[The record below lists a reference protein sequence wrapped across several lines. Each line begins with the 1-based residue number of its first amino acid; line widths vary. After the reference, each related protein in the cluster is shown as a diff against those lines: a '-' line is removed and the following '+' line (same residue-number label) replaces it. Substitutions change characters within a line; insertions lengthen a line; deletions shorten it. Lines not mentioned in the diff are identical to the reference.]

1 MHRRDALLGLTA
13 AAASFVLPAGS
24 WAQAAGGT
32 ALPPFFRIGTGGL
45 AGVYFPLGGLIARAV
60 GESQGGPDCPP
71 PASPPCGV
79 PGLLAVAQNSNGSVS
94 NVEAMQAGAVE
105 AGLVQSDVAYWAY
118 SGTGIFAGKPPAT
131 KLRFLARLYP
141 EAVHVVVRRGAG
153 INRIA
158 DLLGK
163 RVSLDEPGSGT
174 LAMGRALLA
183 AHGMQEATLRAEY
196 VKPELAAPRL
206 AAGQLDAFLFVG
218 GWPVRNVS
226 ELAAAGKIDL
236 LPVSG
241 DAAVELIKRNPFLS
255 RATIPANLYPGLG
268 AVETVTVTA
277 QLLAR
282 ADLPDAMVEAALQQ
296 MWSQRGLALIRA
308 GHPRGADLELRAALE
323 GRAIPLHPGAL
334 QYYRSVGLD
343 PGPQP

>member
-1 MHRRDALLGLTA
+1 MRRRDALLGLSIAMAGA
-13 AAASFVLPAGS
+13 ALSGRAL
-24 WAQAAGGT
+24 AQAGGGT
-32 ALPPFFRIGTGGL
+32 AMPPFFRIGTGGS

-60 GESQGGPDCPP
+60 AESQGGTDCPP

-94 NVEAMQAGAVE
+94 NVEAMQAGAIE
-105 AGLVQSDVAYWAY
+105 AGLVQSDIAYWAY

-131 KLRFLARLYP
+131 RLRFLARLYP

-153 INRIA
+153 ITRIA
-158 DLLGK
+158 DLIGK

-174 LAMGRALLA
+174 LAMGRALLTA
-183 AHGMQEATLRAEY
+183 YGLQETSLRAEY

-206 AAGQLDAFLFVG
+206 AAGNLDAFFFVG
-218 GWPVRNVS
+218 GWPLRSVS
-226 ELAAAGKIDL
+226 ELAAEGKIEL
-236 LPVSG
+236 LPVTG
-241 DAAVELIKRNPFLS
+241 EPAAQLLKRNPFLS
-255 RATIPANLYPGLG
+255 RATIPANMYPRLG

-296 MWSQRGLALIRA
+296 IWSQRGLALIRA
-308 GHPRGADLELRAALE
+308 GHPRGADLELKAALE

-334 QYYRSVGLD
+334 RYYRSAGLD